1 MGLFDY
7 LEEKRNQAVRRR
19 RLKEIS
25 KIGTGLALGALG
37 GILFAPQEGKKTRE
51 DIANKSKEAAN
62 QALNAANDAK
72 DTLEF
77 KAYQAGEQAKKTYA
91 DLRERAAQK
100 KYEFD
105 EDVEVAKAKAK
116 AIGEVVRAGA
126 EDIKHDVK
134 NTTEEVKD
142 TAKDV
147 KEDLKEGPKEVK
159 KEAKKSAEN
168 VKESVEETKDKVEK
182 EARK

>member
-19 RLKEIS
+19 RIKEIS
-25 KIGTGLALGALG
+25 KIGTGIALGALG

-62 QALNAANDAK
+62 QAINAANDAR

-77 KAYQAGEQAKKTYA
+77 KAYA

-100 KYEFD
+100 KYEFS
-105 EDVEVAKAKAK
+105 EDVEVAKAKAR

-126 EDIKHDVK
+126 EDIKYDVK
-134 NTTEEVKD
+134 NTTDEVKE

-147 KEDLKEGPKEVK
+147 KKDLKEGAEDLK
-159 KEAKKSAEN
+159 KEAKKSDDY
-168 VKESVEETKDKVEK
+168 VKESVEEIKDKVEK